1 MEEQQPELQ
10 QLVKQVFFPAN
21 EQESSLS
28 SHANEQESSFSSH
41 ANEQEFPLS
50 SHANEQGPP
59 FISHASEQGPSLSS
73 HANEQE
79 SIPANDSLGD
89 YEVALRLHMEERQ
102 RQEELDAQMAQQIQ
116 LREHTF
122 LAPTSEE
129 HASRP
134 PRPLL
139 PSILTEE
146 LRAERVRRLAGEEEE
161 LSKKTPSPQSHGA
174 AAKRSPV
181 VTKASNPPPR
191 KVATITKRTELTTK
205 SAKRKKGVPKTRKV
219 ATAIPPPPPPPPP
232 PLPPPPPPPLSRT
245 SPNVSSAGHK
255 PSPWRFL
262 QPVETIVKRAFKV
275 GEFMIMALYTSWSS
289 LSLLL
294 LFPNPFQAVWWMDTM
309 QSGPSSLYK
318 IK

>member
-1 MEEQQPELQ
+1 MYNDQLSRTPSLGVVFRSVTDSTDMEEQQPELQ

-41 ANEQEFPLS
+41 ANEQEFSLS

-129 HASRP
+129 HAMPARL
-134 PRPLL
+134 PRPFC
-139 PSILTEE
+139 
-146 LRAERVRRLAGEEEE
+146 
-161 LSKKTPSPQSHGA
+161 GA
-174 AAKRSPV
+174 
-181 VTKASNPPPR
+181 
-191 KVATITKRTELTTK
+191 
-205 SAKRKKGVPKTRKV
+205 
-219 ATAIPPPPPPPPP
+219 
-232 PLPPPPPPPLSRT
+232 
-245 SPNVSSAGHK
+245 
-255 PSPWRFL
+255 
-262 QPVETIVKRAFKV
+262 
-275 GEFMIMALYTSWSS
+275 
-289 LSLLL
+289 
-294 LFPNPFQAVWWMDTM
+294 
-309 QSGPSSLYK
+309 
-318 IK
+318 